1 MTFRLLTAVAE
12 AVVVTG
18 VAHTAVGTAVL
29 GHSLV
34 TQGHVSRTRHV
45 TQLYRKNIRFVKFKK

>member
-12 AVVVTG
+12 AVVVAG
-18 VAHTAVGTAVL
+18 VAHTAVGTTVL
-29 GHSLV
+29 GHPLV

-45 TQLYRKNIRFVKFKK
+45 TQLYRKNIKYVKYKR